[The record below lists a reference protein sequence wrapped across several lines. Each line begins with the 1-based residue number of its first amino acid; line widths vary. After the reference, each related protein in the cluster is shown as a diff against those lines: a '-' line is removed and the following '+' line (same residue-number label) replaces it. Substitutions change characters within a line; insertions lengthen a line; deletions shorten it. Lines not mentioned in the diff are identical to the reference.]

1 MKALLLIDLQID
13 FSPMGSLP
21 VAEGDQVVSVANKM
35 MDQFD
40 YVVASKDWHPADHL
54 SFAAN
59 HPWRK
64 PGQVIELAGLP
75 QTLWPIHCV
84 QNSFGANFIPGLQ
97 EEKIDHL
104 VYKGTDKQLD
114 SYSCFYDN
122 HHQRSTGLAEHL
134 REQQVD
140 TVYIMGLATD
150 YCVLFSALDA
160 IEEGFET
167 YLIAEGCRGV
177 NLKEGDAERA
187 LERMKEKGI
196 KII

>member
-1 MKALLLIDLQID
+1 
-13 FSPMGSLP
+13 MGSLP
-21 VAEGDQVVSVANKM
+21 VAEGDQVIAVANKM

-40 YVVASKDWHPADHL
+40 HVVASKDWHPADHL

-64 PGQVIELAGLP
+64 PGQVIELAGIK

-84 QNSFGANFIPGLQ
+84 QHSFGANFIPGLQ
-97 EEKIDHL
+97 EEKIDHI

-122 HHQRSTGLAEHL
+122 QHQRSTGLTEYL
-134 REQQVD
+134 REKQVD

-160 IEEGFET
+160 IDEGFET
-167 YLIAEGCRGV
+167 CLIAEGCRGV
-177 NLKEGDAERA
+177 NLEEGDAERA
-187 LERMKEKGI
+187 LAKMREKGV

>member
-1 MKALLLIDLQID
+1 MKALILVDLQID
-13 FSPMGSLP
+13 FSPMGALP
-21 VAEGDQVVSVANKM
+21 VVEGDQVVAVANEM

-64 PGQVIELAGLP
+64 PGQVIELGGLP

-84 QNSFGANFIPGLQ
+84 QNSFGAHFIPGLQ
-97 EEKIDHL
+97 EEKIDHM
-104 VYKGTDKQLD
+104 VYKGTDKQMD

-122 HHQRSTGLAEHL
+122 HHQQSTGLAEHL
-134 REQQVD
+134 REQQVK

-167 YLIAEGCRGV
+167 YLIEKGCRGV
-177 NLKEGDAERA
+177 NLEEGDAERA
-187 LERMKEKGI
+187 VLQMREKGV